1 MTVSPS
7 SQACLP
13 VCGLCRISCC
23 NMDLYEDFETTE
35 AGLQVP
41 QPLQLNAPSCH
52 AQLTRQLILQLP
64 LNWRIDRRARLTL
77 GRRGR
82 G

>member
-41 QPLQLNAPSCH
+41 QPLQLNA
-52 AQLTRQLILQLP
+52 
-64 LNWRIDRRARLTL
+64 LN
-77 GRRGR
+77 
-82 G
+82 